1 MSRSKRARSLHTSST
16 RPSRAS
22 PVCRRVSP
30 ATAMRP
36 PTSRTMSDST
46 CSASPTRTARPR
58 RRCVFGRTR
67 MARVRQ
73 PVSARLN
80 SSSSSRCL
88 PQSSSSW
95 HSSYGAAAKLESKE
109 GHRPAPRPPRK
120 ATRKEGT
127 MVLVE
132 TAGLTK
138 VFGDVR
144 AVDDLTV
151 KIPDGAI
158 GLVGPNGAG
167 KTTFLRLLLSL
178 LQPTAGTAKV
188 LGRDIGDGVPVRER
202 IGYMPEHDCLVPD
215 MTGVGLVS
223 YMGRISGL
231 DRDTAMSRSHDVL
244 QFVGVEEERY
254 RKIAE
259 YSTGMK
265 QKIKLAQSMV
275 HDPQLYIFDEP
286 TTGLDPKGRTEML
299 DLVGAIARSPGRNV
313 VLSSHLLPDVETI
326 CKYIIILDGGHQ
338 IAAGELTQLLAGS
351 ADRLRIDVRGDSKEF
366 ARRLNERGLETEATP
381 TGVHVARKPG
391 VEGVIFEIAKA
402 LGAEVRYMGREIRSL
417 EEFFLELVERNEA
430 AVSV

>member
-1 MSRSKRARSLHTSST
+1 MAPAR
-16 RPSRAS
+16 R
-22 PVCRRVSP
+22 
-30 ATAMRP
+30 
-36 PTSRTMSDST
+36 
-46 CSASPTRTARPR
+46 
-58 RRCVFGRTR
+58 
-67 MARVRQ
+67 
-73 PVSARLN
+73 PVSARFS

-88 PQSSSSW
+88 PRSSSFGPPPW
-95 HSSYGAAAKLESKE
+95 GAAEKLESKE
-109 GHRPAPRPPRK
+109 GHRRALRPPRK

-178 LQPTAGTAKV
+178 LQPTAGTAKI

-286 TTGLDPKGRTEML
+286 TTGLDPRGRTEML
-299 DLVGAIARSPGRNV
+299 DLVRTIAKSPGRNV
-313 VLSSHLLPDVETI
+313 LLSSHLLPDVETI
-326 CKYIIILDGGHQ
+326 CKYVVILDGGHQ
-338 IAAGELTQLLAGS
+338 IAAGELSQLLTGPTH
-351 ADRLRIDVRGDSKEF
+351 RLRIDVRRDQP
-366 ARRLNERGLETEATP
+366 AVPRLL
-381 TGVHVARKPG
+381 
-391 VEGVIFEIAKA
+391 
-402 LGAEVRYMGREIRSL
+402 
-417 EEFFLELVERNEA
+417 NEA
-430 AVSV
+430 AAGTGSGPSSRPAFVASSDVPRQLSSPRSEPPSRRSPRSSSCSSHRSSSRRASGPTSLSSPSPRRTGSSCSSSR